1 MSQNA
6 MLMDPWK
13 PALAVSIG
21 LSRDSGCLL
30 GFPFVLEPAPSPSWF
45 SHQAL
50 NNWSGSPM
58 SPRLLS
64 FPFSH
69 LPSPLQSLV
78 HVAQLSLVT
87 GAQAGLCIL
96 PGEL

>member
-1 MSQNA
+1 METCSDSKHWPVPG
-6 MLMDPWK
+6 LWLSPW
-13 PALAVSIG
+13 I
-21 LSRDSGCLL
+21 
-30 GFPFVLEPAPSPSWF
+30 PFCPGTCSSPSWF

-50 NNWSGSPM
+50 NNWSGSPI

-69 LPSPLQSLV
+69 LPSPLQSPV